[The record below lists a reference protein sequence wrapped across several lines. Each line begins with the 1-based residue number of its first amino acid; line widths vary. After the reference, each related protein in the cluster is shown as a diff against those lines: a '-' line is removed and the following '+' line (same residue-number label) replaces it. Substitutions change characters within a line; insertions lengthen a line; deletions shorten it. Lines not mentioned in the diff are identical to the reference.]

1 MSHLFGR
8 KLSMINNAQ
17 NMNDLS
23 VTPANQLEK
32 LARNVKNYDNIGMN
46 N

>member
-1 MSHLFGR
+1 
-8 KLSMINNAQ
+8 
-17 NMNDLS
+17 MNDLS

-32 LARNVKNYDNIGMN
+32 LAGNVKNYDNIGMN